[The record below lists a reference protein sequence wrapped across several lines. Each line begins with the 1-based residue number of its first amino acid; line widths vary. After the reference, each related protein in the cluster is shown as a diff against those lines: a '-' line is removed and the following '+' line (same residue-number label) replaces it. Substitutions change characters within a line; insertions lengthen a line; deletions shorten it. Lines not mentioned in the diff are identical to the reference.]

1 MQIIPQ
7 VNYLIENADRYK
19 ENDSIY
25 TFKEDNVKNF
35 IKRFSLFRKCMIN
48 ELPGCEVTF
57 RINAEREIKSP
68 KPLAAGSVAK
78 TEHQSENTTRKK
90 ENKKKNKKHKK

>member
-1 MQIIPQ
+1 
-7 VNYLIENADRYK
+7 
-19 ENDSIY
+19 
-25 TFKEDNVKNF
+25 
-35 IKRFSLFRKCMIN
+35 MIN